1 MTPQERQQLLALD
14 YCHFGKRAF
23 DQRFTR
29 DLASQIRRGV
39 TRPLSREQ
47 RYTLAK
53 LVHRYR
59 RQLVRRLP
67 PELILQQPPNKTDY
81 GLTEQPE
88 LNNDLFNGEPT
99 PPHEVPYYEP

>member
-14 YCHFGKRAF
+14 YCHFGKRTF
-23 DQRFTR
+23 DKRFTR

-39 TRPLSREQ
+39 ARSLSREQ

-67 PELILQQPPNKTDY
+67 AELILQDAPNKTDY
-81 GLTEQPE
+81 GLTDNPE
-88 LNNDLFNGEPT
+88 LIDDLFTGEPT
-99 PPHEVPYYEP
+99 PPHEAKNYE

>member
-23 DQRFTR
+23 DKRFTR
-29 DLASQIRRGV
+29 DLAGQIRRGV
-39 TRPLSREQ
+39 TRQLSREQ

-59 RQLVRRLP
+59 RQLARRLP
-67 PELILQQPPNKTDY
+67 AELILQQPPVKSDY
-81 GLTEQPE
+81 GLVDHPE
-88 LNNDLFNGEPT
+88 TVADLFTVQPS
-99 PPHEVPYYEP
+99 PPKEAHHHE

>member
-23 DQRFTR
+23 DRRFTQ

-39 TRPLSREQ
+39 AHQLSREQ

-59 RQLVRRLP
+59 RQLARRLP
-67 PELILQQPPNKTDY
+67 PELILQEAPNKTDY
-81 GLTEQPE
+81 GLTEHPE
-88 LNNDLFNGEPT
+88 YINDLFTGEPT
-99 PPHEVPYYEP
+99 KPHEVPHHEQ